1 MSLITYLRE
10 RMSFI
15 QNLSIKW
22 KLTWMMVFICVVTLA
37 LVFITILALDRI
49 RFRESAVNNLSSLTR
64 VIVENSAASLSF
76 GDSIAASQILAT
88 LIAVPSIELACVYD
102 ATGRLFALYRR
113 SDINQSAPPSSAMV
127 YGQILTN
134 DSIGVFAPVDI
145 GGDHLGSVFLRSDL
159 RELTARQRQYTE
171 IVTIVL
177 IASLVVAF
185 LLATVLQK
193 IISGPL
199 MGLAQTAR
207 AISENRN
214 YTVRAEK
221 QAGDDV
227 GVVIDAF
234 NEMLSQIEKRDDTL
248 QKTQDEL
255 ENRVTERTQDLRQE
269 IAERKRTEVELR
281 QSKELAESGTRAKSE
296 FLANM
301 SHEIRTPMNGII
313 GMTGLLLDTSL
324 TQEQREFTETL
335 RSSSES
341 LLGIINDILDFSKI
355 ESGKMSMERH
365 PFDLRSCVED
375 ALDLVIAQATIK
387 GIDLAYIIENGT
399 PGTVMGDVTRV
410 RQILVNLLSNAVKFT
425 ESGEIVVTVTATRLD
440 DRAPEGVR
448 SSTVGQYEIHAAVKD
463 TGIGIPPDRIASLF
477 DSFSQVDAS
486 TTRRYGGTGLG
497 LTISKRLAEIMG
509 GTISVDSELGK
520 GSTFHLT
527 FVVEAAASQPRVY
540 LRGTQPELSGKRILV
555 VDDNATNRRIF
566 TTQTLS
572 WGMRPQVVSSGPDA
586 LNLLRQ
592 GTVFDLAILD
602 MSMPEMDGVELATE
616 IRRIPQC
623 SSLPLIMLTSLG
635 RRDDETIDVVFA
647 AFLTKPIKP
656 SVLYDV
662 LISVIAGETEPARP
676 RSVTQQRIDSTLARR
691 MPLKILLVEDNL
703 VNQKVATR
711 ILERMGYRADIAS
724 NGLEA
729 IDALQRQTYDVA
741 LMDVQMPEMD
751 GLEATRQIRRIRLK
765 HRPRIIAM
773 TANAMEQDQKACL
786 AAGMDDYVRKP
797 VTVEDLQAALERSYA
812 AATLATSPEEGS
824 FAPVDRSVLDSL
836 GLLEDH
842 ESLVELFELYLL
854 DTRKRLDEARI
865 ALVKGVQK
873 DVERL
878 MHTLK
883 GSSANLGVPGMA
895 ALSGTLLAL
904 AIEQQMDPTKAHNLL
919 DLLEE
924 ELGRVRHTL
933 KADFQ
938 VG

>member
-1 MSLITYLRE
+1 MA
-10 RMSFI
+10 FI

-37 LVFITILALDRI
+37 LVFVTILALDRI
-49 RFRESAVNNLSSLTR
+49 RFRESATKNLSSLTA

-76 GDSIAASQILAT
+76 GDSIAASQTLAT
-88 LIAVPSIELACVYD
+88 LIAVPGIELACVYD
-102 ATGRLFALYRR
+102 AAGRPFALYRR
-113 SDINQSAPPSSAMV
+113 GDINQLPPPSQSMA
-127 YGQILTN
+127 YGQVPTT
-134 DSIGVFAPVDI
+134 DGIGMFAPVDI
-145 GGDHLGSVFLRSDL
+145 GGDRLGSVFLRSDL
-159 RELTARQRQYTE
+159 RELTARQRQYTQ
-171 IVTIVL
+171 IVATVL

-207 AISENRN
+207 SISENRN

-221 QAGDDV
+221 QAEDDV
-227 GVVIDAF
+227 GTVIDAF
-234 NEMLSQIEKRDDTL
+234 NEMLSQIEKRDDAL
-248 QKTQDEL
+248 QETQDEL
-255 ENRVTERTQDLRQE
+255 ENRVAERTQDLQLE
-269 IAERKRTEVELR
+269 IAERKRTEAELR

-313 GMTGLLLDTSL
+313 GMTGLILDTSL

-335 RSSSES
+335 RSSSEA

-355 ESGKMSMERH
+355 ESGKMDLERH
-365 PFDLRSCVED
+365 PFDLRSCVEE
-375 ALDLVIAQATIK
+375 ALDLVIAQAAQK
-387 GIDLAYIIENGT
+387 GLDLAYIIENGT
-399 PGTVMGDVTRV
+399 PGSVVGDVTRV

-440 DRAPEGVR
+440 DRVAEGER
-448 SSTVGQYEIHAAVKD
+448 SSSIGQYEIHAMVKD
-463 TGIGIPPDRIASLF
+463 TGIGIPPERIGSLF

-509 GTISVDSELGK
+509 GTIWVESEPGN
-520 GSTFHLT
+520 GSTFHVT
-527 FVVEAAASQPRVY
+527 FVVDAAASQPRIY
-540 LRGTQPELSGKRILV
+540 LRGNQPELSGKRILV
-555 VDDNATNRRIF
+555 VDDNVTNQRIF

-572 WGMRPQVVSSGPDA
+572 WGMQPQAVSSGSDA

-592 GTVFDLAILD
+592 GAEFDLAILD
-602 MSMPEMDGVELATE
+602 MSMPEMDGVALAKE
-616 IRRIPQC
+616 IRRIPQS

-635 RRDDETIDVVFA
+635 HRDDDTGDVVFA

-656 SVLYDV
+656 SLLYDV
-662 LISVIAGETEPARP
+662 LINVIAGKTVSD
-676 RSVTQQRIDSTLARR
+676 RSRSAKQSRIDPTLARR

-729 IDALQRQTYDVA
+729 IDALQRQVYDVA
-741 LMDVQMPEMD
+741 LMDIQMPEMD

-765 HRPRIIAM
+765 QRPRIIAM

-786 AAGMDDYVRKP
+786 DAGMDDYVRKP
-797 VTVEDLQAALERSYA
+797 VTIEDLQAALERSYS
-812 AATLATSPEEGS
+812 AATLVTSPEERS
-824 FAPVDRSVLDSL
+824 FSPVDRNVLDSL

-842 ESLVELFELYLL
+842 DSLVELFEIYFL
-854 DTRKRLDEARI
+854 DTRKRLDEARN
-865 ALVKGVQK
+865 ALANDAQK
-873 DVERL
+873 DIERL

-883 GSSANLGVPGMA
+883 GSSANLGAPGMA
-895 ALSGTLLAL
+895 VLSGTLLAL
-904 AIEQQMDPTKAHNLL
+904 ATEQQMDTGRANNLL
-919 DLLEE
+919 DLLDE

-938 VG
+938 VE